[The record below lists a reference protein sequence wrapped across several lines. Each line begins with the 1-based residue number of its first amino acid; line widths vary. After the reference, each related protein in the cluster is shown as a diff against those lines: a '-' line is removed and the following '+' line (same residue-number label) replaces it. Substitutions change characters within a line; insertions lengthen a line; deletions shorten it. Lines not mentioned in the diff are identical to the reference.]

1 MRPGPYAWAVRGGAA
16 CLAVSVV
23 IGCSRVAEVPGTEL
37 PRLDRH
43 GPGQPP
49 VSVRTTSGDVVAI
62 DGEFDSARVI
72 IGGDGL
78 EKTYAI
84 YPPFRATLADGVL
97 TYEHN
102 EVDVV
107 DVLRVEVAQKDG
119 WRTFQ
124 VLMIGGAAVLAG
136 GALGIYLDGRSP
148 REQGGGTCRC
158 TWTYMTALAMG
169 SVAFA
174 IVIPATKYY

>member
-1 MRPGPYAWAVRGGAA
+1 VRGGAA

-43 GPGQPP
+43 GPGRPP
-49 VSVRTTSGDVVAI
+49 VSVHTTSGQVVEV
-62 DGEFDSARVI
+62 DGEFDSARVV

-78 EKTYAI
+78 EQTYAV

-97 TYEHN
+97 TYGHN
-102 EVDVV
+102 QVDGA
-107 DVLRVEVAQKDG
+107 DVLRVEVVQKDG

-124 VLMIGGAAVLAG
+124 VLMIGGAALLAG
-136 GALGIYLDGRSP
+136 GALGIYLDGRSSP
-148 REQGGGTCRC
+148 EQGGGTCRC
-158 TWTYMTALAMG
+158 TWTYVTALAMG
-169 SVAFA
+169 GVAFA